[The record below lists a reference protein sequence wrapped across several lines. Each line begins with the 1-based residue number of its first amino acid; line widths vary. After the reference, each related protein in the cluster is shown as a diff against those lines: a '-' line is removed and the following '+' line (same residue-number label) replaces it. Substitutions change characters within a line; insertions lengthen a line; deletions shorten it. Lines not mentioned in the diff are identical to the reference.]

1 MIVKL
6 LPVCLVFLPAASTVF
21 AGELDW
27 SAKAPRDEIRPVF
40 QQHEDGGLVIKADD
54 REGLNG
60 WWTATLP
67 VEGRQ
72 HVRFSVRR
80 QTSGMSDAEIRRAA
94 VVRLVWKNARG
105 GPVIVT
111 SPRIRP
117 IVPVR
122 NRGRNRS
129 FRRHQYDSRLDDR
142 LAGLSRSHN
151 GKASENRTAFPL
163 GAAQVTGCVEGCP
176 PGAGRRAGTTA
187 GEAGHDSSATARRK
201 DARG

>member
-105 GPVIVT
+105 GPVIRDEPT
-111 SPRIRP
+111 YSSYRPGEKPR
-117 IVPVR
+117 
-122 NRGRNRS
+122 RNRS
-129 FRRHQYDSRLDDR
+129 FRPTSVRL
-142 LAGLSRSHN
+142 
-151 GKASENRTAFPL
+151 T
-163 GAAQVTGCVEGCP
+163 
-176 PGAGRRAGTTA
+176 AGRP
-187 GEAGHDSSATARRK
+187 SRRSI
-201 DARG
+201 ALP